1 MSDRELWVVNLHVMS
16 TDEKRV
22 AWCGDRTENTWKRH
36 LTLRHRGRW
45 RTFKRG
51 RGAGL
56 IWENLGGGMKGT
68 HQSQWITIRN
78 QVLMAELWRRCQ
90 WTGVEAFFSL
100 QNGVRP
106 EGWMKGGSY
115 FEVKKGRSEGE
126 NITFFCEVRGSERR
140 GWGIWRL
147 EKGRIDWNCC
157 HREQDRQLL
166 KMNKRISEQPR
177 WKNRDI

>member
-1 MSDRELWVVNLHVMS
+1 MSDRELWVVNLHMMS
-16 TDEKRV
+16 TGEKRV

-45 RTFKRG
+45 WTFKRG

-90 WTGVEAFFSL
+90 WTGVEAFFFSAKWSEAR
-100 QNGVRP
+100 GMD
-106 EGWMKGGSY
+106 EGRKLLWGEERGKWGREHYIFLWSKRLR
-115 FEVKKGRSEGE
+115 KKGMGYLKIR
-126 NITFFCEVRGSERR
+126 
-140 GWGIWRL
+140 
-147 EKGRIDWNCC
+147 KG
-157 HREQDRQLL
+157 
-166 KMNKRISEQPR
+166 
-177 WKNRDI
+177 